1 VAVATLFLTG
11 ATGMVGREVLARA
24 VADPRFDRVACLVR
38 PGKTESA
45 ADRLTALLAK
55 MGAAADRAFAVAG
68 DVVEPGLGLSEADR
82 GALADTT
89 VAIHCAA
96 TVSFDH
102 PLEEARKINVEGTRA
117 LLGVCRGLPKLERID
132 AVSTAYV
139 AGKRGDLIREGD
151 LDHDC
156 GFHNT
161 YEQTK
166 YESEQLL
173 RTAELPI
180 AIHRPSIVVGDSRT
194 GRTGA
199 WKVLYWPLKV
209 IARGWLPIIPYD
221 PEGRLDIV
229 PVDFVADAILALSRD
244 KEAIGRRF
252 HLTAGPG
259 RDATM
264 GEVTSEV
271 FRRVQRRPPLRVS
284 PRWFRRVVRPA
295 LYALP
300 SQKLKRT
307 LRTGLVY
314 RPYLE
319 LRLRFDTTGADAL
332 LGRAGV
338 RCPRVLDY
346 LGTIVD
352 AAIAADF
359 GSRTDS

>member
-1 VAVATLFLTG
+1 MATLFLTG
-11 ATGMVGREVLARA
+11 ATGMVGREVLVRA
-24 VADPRFDRVACLVR
+24 LADPRFDRVACLVR
-38 PGKTESA
+38 PGDGKTA
-45 ADRLTALLAK
+45 ADRLSALLKAV
-55 MGAAADRAFAVAG
+55 GAPADRAWAVAG
-68 DVVEPGLGLSEADR
+68 DVVLPGLGISATDLGDLR
-82 GALADTT
+82 DTT
-89 VAIHCAA
+89 NVIHCAA

-102 PLEEARKINVEGTRA
+102 PLEEARAINVEGTRA
-117 LLGVCRGLPKLERID
+117 VVDVCRRLPRLERLD

-139 AGKRGDLIREGD
+139 AGKRDDLVLESE
-151 LDHDC
+151 LDHGS

-173 RTAELPI
+173 RTADLPV

-229 PVDFVADAILALSRD
+229 PVDFVADAILALSREKD
-244 KEAIGRRF
+244 AIGHRF
-252 HLTAGPG
+252 HLTAGPE

-264 GEVTSEV
+264 GQVTTEV

-300 SQKLKRT
+300 SKKLKRT
-307 LRTGLVY
+307 LSTGLVY

-338 RCPRVLDY
+338 RCPPVLEY

-359 GSRTDS
+359 GNRTDA